1 MTPQNIKYIIDAIFI
16 IVMILFVSGVLF
28 ILAVATREPREKT
41 MEPQIVTELRWY
53 LERINSAFNEA
64 IKYRFQADTNRLQA
78 QLDLGRAQRNQEINQ
93 TKENKTEVKNAH
105 AKVKQAGEKF
115 LEADKALMAV
125 YKQKIHL
132 ETELENIQE
141 RKEYR

>member
-1 MTPQNIKYIIDAIFI
+1 
-16 IVMILFVSGVLF
+16 
-28 ILAVATREPREKT
+28 
-41 MEPQIVTELRWY
+41 MEPQTVTELRWY